1 MADFLHIDSPEGIL
15 LLVDED
21 VMPTLSQL
29 LIILNNIIALLAH
42 LISTT

>member
-1 MADFLHIDSPEGIL
+1 MADFLHIDSPEDIL
-15 LLVDED
+15 LVVDED
-21 VMPTLSQL
+21 VMPTLSSL